1 MRGFASVV
9 AVVAFLFTGALEA
22 RDQRPALEKGP
33 TVEGISEYRLAN
45 GLQVLLFP
53 DASRPTVTVNLTV
66 LVGSRHEG
74 YGETGMAHLL
84 EHMVF
89 KGTPTHPDVPKA
101 LRDHGASFNGTTSY
115 DRTNY
120 FETMPATPE
129 NLEFGI
135 RLEADR
141 LVNSFVRRDD
151 LLSEM
156 TVVRNEFERGEND
169 PEQILAQRMLATAFE
184 WHNYGKST
192 IGNRSDI
199 ERVPIENLQAFY
211 RRFYQPDNCVL
222 VIAGKFEP
230 NQALA
235 LIEKYFGAI
244 PRPKRTLDRTYTE
257 EPPQDGER
265 VVTLRR
271 VGAVAAVGAAYH
283 IVAGAHPDFAACE
296 ILDAVMSSEP
306 SGRLY
311 KSLVETKLA
320 SNIRA
325 FAFGGHDPG
334 FIAFGAACE
343 PEKLSSVRDAFL
355 KTLESV
361 GEQPVTDEEVNRAKT
376 RLLKQRELLMSN
388 SNQVAVVLSEWAA
401 KGDWRLFFLHRDR
414 IEKVTAAD
422 VNRVA
427 QKYLRRNNRTFGEF
441 IPTKQPERVEV
452 AATPPV
458 QDMVKDYRGRAA
470 VAQGEAFEPTPENI
484 DARTRRVE
492 IGGLKGALL
501 PRKTRGEQ
509 VTLHLVLRFG
519 NEESLKGSA
528 LAAQLIGP
536 MLSRGTK
543 TMDRQQFQDALDKL
557 GVRLSFAST
566 AGALTVDMTAK
577 RSTLAAGLNLLGDAL
592 RQPAFPESE
601 FEVLRR
607 ELREGIEKGK
617 TEPMSLAM
625 KALQR
630 KLNPYAPDDVRYVPT
645 LEEDLARLDAV
656 SVQKVRDLFAMQV
669 SGKQGEV
676 AIVGDFDVDNTVAE
690 LKRILGGWE
699 SAVPYRRIP
708 RPAAEGVAGEKI
720 VINTPDKANA
730 LYLAGLV
737 LPMSDSHPEF
747 AAMELGN
754 FLLGGGTLS
763 SRLGNRVRQ
772 KEGLSYGV
780 SSNYQASPRD
790 PAANFIVFAISNPAN
805 MGKVEAAIAEEID
818 RFLAD
823 GVSLSELE
831 DGKKAFLE
839 QLKLQWSA
847 DRRLATALAT
857 NESVGRSFAHYAELQ
872 RKIGDLTPAD
882 VQAAFRKFVLPA
894 RQVIVEAGDFKK

>member
-169 PEQILAQRMLATAFE
+169 PEQILVQRMLATAFE

-414 IEKVTAAD
+414 IEKVTPAD

-452 AATPPV
+452 AATPPI

-557 GVRLSFAST
+557 GVRLSFTST